1 MLKIKRINENMT
13 FSNLES
19 NYGKNISQN
28 EVQEKLQEECTLA
41 LKQITEKEYISALKN
56 AGVENIL
63 KIGVAF
69 LGKEMEVKFER

>member
-1 MLKIKRINENMT
+1 MP

>member
-1 MLKIKRINENMT
+1 MLKIKRINENMP

>member
-28 EVQEKLQEECTLA
+28 EVEECTLA

-56 AGVENIL
+56 AGVENNL